1 MKHNFLVL
9 IALFCFA
16 VSCSSDD
23 EAVSHSEEWSYNGE
37 TGPDHWTE
45 IEKESECG
53 GAFQS
58 PINILQTTTDSTLQP
73 LDIYYDA
80 GIKISNV
87 VNNGH
92 TVQFNFEA
100 GNYITLDGEKYELKQ
115 FHFHELSE
123 HTLGGVHFPMEI
135 HLVHVSDAGKY
146 AVLAILTEE
155 SAADIKQFDFLD
167 TYLPLAVEESK
178 SVNST
183 YNMNEV
189 LPGEKQYF
197 TYTGSLTTP
206 PCTENVQWFIFKTPV
221 EVPVGLIESL
231 HDAMPTNNYR
241 PTQPLNGRVVKESV

>member
-9 IALFCFA
+9 IAIFCFA

-37 TGPDHWTE
+37 TGPDHWAE

-58 PINILQTTTDSTLQP
+58 PINILQTKTDSTLQP
-73 LDIYYDA
+73 LDIHYDA

-92 TVQFNFEA
+92 TVQFNFES
-100 GNYITLDGEKYELKQ
+100 GNYITLNGEKYELKQ

-155 SAADIKQFDFLD
+155 SAADLEQFDFLD
-167 TYLPLAVEESK
+167 TYFPLAVEESK
-178 SVNST
+178 AVNSA

-189 LPGEKQYF
+189 LPGERQYF

-206 PCTENVQWFIFKTPV
+206 PCTEDVQWFIFKTPV

-231 HDAMPTNNYR
+231 HDVMPANNYR
-241 PTQPLNGRVVKESV
+241 PTQPLNGRIVKESV